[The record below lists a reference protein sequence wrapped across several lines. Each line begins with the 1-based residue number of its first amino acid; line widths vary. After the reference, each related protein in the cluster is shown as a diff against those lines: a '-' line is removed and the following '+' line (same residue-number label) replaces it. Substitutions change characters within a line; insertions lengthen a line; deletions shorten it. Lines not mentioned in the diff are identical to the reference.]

1 MSASPAETWFA
12 VAPAEEGD
20 CWKIAFQEHHLGN
33 PLIRS
38 IHGGVVGSLIE
49 HTAEKALDRALAE
62 KSRSAKLEL
71 TTSAIDYL
79 RVTKDSDLYARGS
92 VMRIARRVAFMDVVC
107 WQDSEDLP
115 VARGACTLRIL
126 ED

>member
-1 MSASPAETWFA
+1 MNTTPAETWFA
-12 VAPAEEGD
+12 FAPVEENS
-20 CWKIAFQEHHLGN
+20 CWKVAFQEHHLGN

-49 HTAEKALDRALAE
+49 HTAEKTLDHELAH
-62 KSRSAKLEL
+62 KGRRAKLEL
-71 TTSAIDYL
+71 TTSSIDYL

-126 ED
+126 EE

>member
-1 MSASPAETWFA
+1 MSATPAESWFA
-12 VAPAEEGD
+12 VGPTDEPD
-20 CWKIAFQEHHLGN
+20 CWKISFQEHHLGN

-49 HTAEKALDRALAE
+49 HTAEKTLDRALAE

-92 VMRIARRVAFMDVVC
+92 VVRIARRVAFMDVVC

>member
-1 MSASPAETWFA
+1 MSVTPAETWLA
-12 VAPAEEGD
+12 VSPADEPD
-20 CWKIAFQEHHLGN
+20 CWKITFQEHHLGN

-126 ED
+126 EE

>member
-1 MSASPAETWFA
+1 MSVTPAETWFA
-12 VAPAEEGD
+12 VSPADEPD

-49 HTAEKALDRALAE
+49 HTAEKALDRALGE